1 MYDYR
6 IDKTID
12 QLDPVPSGSWEP
24 GQVDTFF
31 DSALV
36 PIAGITPQG
45 SYRTFNNSFKSI
57 IERYTPMFTPKL
69 PAFIG
74 NSGSSPTSPTNNTV
88 TFGIT
93 EVSSEGD
100 AIFLQSNVLKVKP
113 GWYHVDAVA
122 TVNFSGTASNTIVPV
137 TFNLELDGAEV
148 CSDTIQ
154 FDYSYPSNSAT
165 LHLHGI
171 TVNSGTDAASL
182 VFKVTGLLDGST
194 ATLNHAALF
203 QVRPID
209 TAAAQ

>member
-24 GQVDTFF
+24 EQVDAFF

-45 SYRTFNNSFKSI
+45 SYRTFRNSFKSI
-57 IERYTPMFTPKL
+57 IERYTKL
-69 PAFIG
+69 PVFIG
-74 NSGSSPTSPTNNTV
+74 NSGSSPTSPTNNTA
-88 TFGIT
+88 TFEIT
-93 EVSSEGD
+93 QVSNAGD
-100 AIFLQSNVLKVKP
+100 AISIQSDVLKVDP
-113 GWYHVDAVA
+113 GWYHVDAVT

-137 TFNLELDGAEV
+137 TFSLELDGTEV

-203 QVRPID
+203 QIRPID
-209 TAAAQ
+209 TSASQ